1 MRRSRGLV
9 RPARARGLAPRVG
22 PRIKGG
28 PLGRRRFLI
37 PMKEEDRGHWH
48 LSAGLSRGPGIAHP
62 EAVTVA
68 VAAVQGAIGAAAY
81 DSLSAMSTAD
91 GTVTPT
97 APSSF
102 VASNRA
108 ARRIAAVQGFQ
119 FH

>member
-1 MRRSRGLV
+1 MGTSVRGFLG
-9 RPARARGLAPRVG
+9 AR
-22 PRIKGG
+22 
-28 PLGRRRFLI
+28 
-37 PMKEEDRGHWH
+37 
-48 LSAGLSRGPGIAHP
+48 IAHP

-68 VAAVQGAIGAAAY
+68 VAAVRVQGAIGAAAY

>member
-1 MRRSRGLV
+1 
-9 RPARARGLAPRVG
+9 
-22 PRIKGG
+22 
-28 PLGRRRFLI
+28 
-37 PMKEEDRGHWH
+37 
-48 LSAGLSRGPGIAHP
+48 
-62 EAVTVA
+62 VA
-68 VAAVQGAIGAAAY
+68 VAAVKGAIGAAAY

>member
-1 MRRSRGLV
+1 M
-9 RPARARGLAPRVG
+9 
-22 PRIKGG
+22 
-28 PLGRRRFLI
+28 GRRRFLI
-37 PMKEEDRGHWH
+37 PMKEEDRGH